1 MRKLKLSN
9 SWEWLKFLLPC
20 VTQNCHFLFPGI
32 QYGCRQCFP
41 TTAFLLD
48 QMLYYSLYSSCV
60 SILQRWTFSLHLFF
74 VLFNTFWC
82 FLWSFSH
89 IFQCFR
95 RQDIVTSH
103 VPLSF
108 FDGTFTEIVKVAVL
122 RFLFLMMQEKMVH
135 SVYFLTHWSLKFA
148 ESSHHLAAALST
160 PFVLSVK
167 DWKTG
172 FVT

>member
-20 VTQNCHFLFPGI
+20 VTPDCHYLFPGI

-48 QMLYYSLYSSCV
+48 QMLYYSFYSSCV
-60 SILQRWTFSLHLFF
+60 SILQTWTFSLHLFLCLLT
-74 VLFNTFWC
+74 LFDAVYEDF
-82 FLWSFSH
+82 H
-89 IFQCFR
+89 VFQCFR
-95 RQDIVTSH
+95 RQDIVTSN

-122 RFLFLMMQEKMVH
+122 HFFVFNDARKNCSFSIFFDSLIFKICRKLPSFGSCSIN
-135 SVYFLTHWSLKFA
+135 SVC
-148 ESSHHLAAALST
+148 
-160 PFVLSVK
+160 FV
-167 DWKTG
+167 G
-172 FVT
+172 